1 MGRKPTVNL
10 NLPKGMR
17 ARRKPSGIVY
27 YYLDTGGKPRKE
39 VPLGPDY
46 TTAVQK
52 WTELLVNH
60 TAPAITFKDVSDR
73 YLIEVVPTKAKRT
86 QQDNI
91 KELAKLL
98 EFFNDPPVPLDQIEP
113 QHVRQYMDWRG
124 KTAKTRANRE
134 KALLSHIWNFARSK
148 GITALPNPCRGIEGY
163 EERGR
168 KDVYIEDEI
177 YNAVYQAANQ
187 TLRDALDLAY
197 QTGQRPADVLRMD
210 ETHIRNNLLA
220 VAQGKTGAKLRISL
234 NNQDGTRNE
243 LGALI
248 DAIIVRKRAAK
259 VNTLALIWGRDK
271 QRWTASGLDNAFDRA
286 RADAAKA
293 HPKLAAQIRNFQFR
307 DLRAKAGTDKADAQ
321 GLVEAQRQLGHASVT
336 MTEHYV
342 RRGNVVTPT
351 R

>member
-17 ARRKPSGIVY
+17 ARRKPSGATY
-27 YYLDTGGKPRKE
+27 FYLDTGGRPRKE
-39 VPLGPDY
+39 IPLGSDY
-46 TTAVQK
+46 TAAVLK
-52 WTELLVNH
+52 WTELMVNAS
-60 TAPAITFKDVSDR
+60 APVLTFKDVADR
-73 YLIEVVPTKAKRT
+73 YLVEVLPTKAKRT
-86 QQDNI
+86 QADNL
-91 KELAKLL
+91 KELANLL
-98 EFFNDPPVPLDQIEP
+98 RFFNDPPVELERIEP

-124 KTAKTRANRE
+124 QTAKTRANRE
-134 KALLSHIWNFARSK
+134 KALLSHIWNFARAK
-148 GITALPNPCRGIEGY
+148 GITALPNPCRGIEGFA
-163 EERGR
+163 ERGR

-177 YNAVYQAANQ
+177 YNAVYEAGNQ

-220 VAQGKTGAKLRISL
+220 VDQGKTGAKLRISL
-234 NNQDGTRNE
+234 NHADGTRNE

-248 DAIIVRKRAAK
+248 DSIIARKRAAK
-259 VNTLALIWGRDK
+259 VTTLALIWGRDR
-271 QRWTASGLDNAFDRA
+271 QRWTAAGLDNAFDRA
-286 RADAAKA
+286 RAAAAKA
-293 HPKLAAQIRNFQFR
+293 HPKLAAEIRNFQFR
-307 DLRAKAGTDKADAQ
+307 DLRAKAGTDKADTQ